1 MTIRG
6 PLAGLKVQM
15 KERRKQNGSDH
26 NGKWEGRN
34 SERPRPL
41 RASALQLFRGFVQHA
56 PWERRECH
64 TRRPRP
70 QTQVRVADREGSYT
84 MCDKEFSSKLRH

>member
-34 SERPRPL
+34 GVAAAAATRFCAAAISRFRTA
-41 RASALQLFRGFVQHA
+41 RAMG
-56 PWERRECH
+56 
-64 TRRPRP
+64 
-70 QTQVRVADREGSYT
+70 
-84 MCDKEFSSKLRH
+84 

>member
-6 PLAGLKVQM
+6 PLADLKVQM

-34 SERPRPL
+34 SERPL
-41 RASALQLFRGFVQHA
+41 RAAALQLFRGFVQHA
-56 PWERRECH
+56 PWDSRGCH

>member
-34 SERPRPL
+34 GERPRPL

-64 TRRPRP
+64 TRRPR
-70 QTQVRVADREGSYT
+70 QCMLRIGS
-84 MCDKEFSSKLRH
+84 